1 MYHGMNI
8 MMNINRTDESMN
20 CSVSAVFLFIYLF
33 STVYNYAIINQNMVI
48 RNKKHVR

>member
-1 MYHGMNI
+1 MYHGINI
-8 MMNINRTDESMN
+8 MMNINRTEGSRN